1 MHRTPDVS
9 RSTSRALLAG
19 AALAAVALG
28 VAGSPDSHAAAA
40 RDDVALLIRLDA
52 AMQKAVVDIDTQAFA
67 GFLTDDYK
75 LVVSSSRVVGK
86 AEVVAE
92 LREPDTHLTTN
103 ASSNLDVRVHGDTAI
118 VIADLHQAGQV
129 RGKPVDYWVRY
140 TDTWIR
146 VGDSWRC
153 VSGHATKLAT
163 PTT

>member
-1 MHRTPDVS
+1 MNHQTATRVS
-9 RSTSRALLAG
+9 SRALLAG
-19 AALAAVALG
+19 AALGSAVLVVAASSDGRSATG
-28 VAGSPDSHAAAA
+28 
-40 RDDVALLIRLDA
+40 RDDVALLTRLDA
-52 AMQKAVVDIDTQAFA
+52 AMQKAVVDIDTKAFA

-75 LVVSSSRVVGK
+75 LVVSTSRVAGK

-92 LREPDTHLTTN
+92 LEEAGTHLTTN

-140 TDTWIR
+140 TDTWVR

-153 VSGHATKLAT
+153 ISGHATRLAT
-163 PTT
+163 PAS

>member
-1 MHRTPDVS
+1 MNTP
-9 RSTSRALLAG
+9 RSTSRFTSHALLTG
-19 AALAAVALG
+19 VALG
-28 VAGSPDSHAAAA
+28 SAVFGLAGIPESRAAA
-40 RDDVALLIRLDA
+40 RDDVALLTRLDA
-52 AMQKAVVDIDTQAFA
+52 AMQKAVVDIDTVAFA

-92 LREPDTHLTTN
+92 LGEPDTHLTTN

-153 VSGHATKLAT
+153 VSGHATRLAT
-163 PTT
+163 PAT